1 MTAETL
7 PERLRRLRTERG
19 LSGRELAEAAG
30 FGSRCTVT
38 RFESGLRTPN
48 AGHLQHL
55 SDALGVSVT
64 YLISGTDTPP
74 EPPEPRTG
82 SCFLIQGKPKD
93 RGTVQA
99 YSGDATTI
107 RRLARQYGLTTP
119 ELVRQMLDYCLRNM
133 SL

>member
-1 MTAETL
+1 MTPETL
-7 PERLRRLRTERG
+7 PERLRRLRVERG
-19 LSGRELAEAAG
+19 LSDRELAALAG
-30 FGSRCTVT
+30 VGSRCTVT

-48 AGHLQHL
+48 ADHLQQL
-55 SDALGVSVT
+55 AGALGVSVT

-74 EPPEPRTG
+74 ELPEPKTG
-82 SCFLIQGKPKD
+82 NSFLVQGKPKD

-99 YSGDATTI
+99 YAGDATTI

-119 ELVRQMLDYCLRNM
+119 ELVRQMLNYCLRNM